1 MKNNSEI
8 FLVGITG
15 GIGAGKS
22 LVCKIFHHLGIP
34 VYSSDNQAK
43 HLMTENKKLK
53 NEIIKNFG
61 MESYSEND
69 LNKSYLSESVFD
81 DNLKLSKLN
90 TLVHPFVKKDFL
102 LWIKRHNTYD
112 YLIKESALLI
122 DSGSYKELDFNV
134 YVLADKALRIKRI
147 LERDQGRNKSDIMKI
162 INNQIEDGKAVK
174 FCDKVINNDGESLL
188 LPQVLELHEQIL
200 NISKNKS

>member
-90 TLVHPFVKKDFL
+90 TLVHPLVKKDFL
-102 LWIKRHNTYD
+102 LWIKRHNTND

>member
-122 DSGSYKELDFNV
+122 DSGSYKE
-134 YVLADKALRIKRI
+134 
-147 LERDQGRNKSDIMKI
+147 
-162 INNQIEDGKAVK
+162 
-174 FCDKVINNDGESLL
+174 
-188 LPQVLELHEQIL
+188 
-200 NISKNKS
+200 